1 MGMKKRLIAA
11 LIAGMMLI
19 QTAACGNNAGT
30 PQTAWIAQSQYRR
43 VGRRQIQKAKGM
55 KLLHCL

>member
-19 QTAACGNNAGT
+19 QTAACGNNARHTGR
-30 PQTAWIAQSQYRR
+30 TAWIAQSQYGEWDGGRYRKRR
-43 VGRRQIQKAKGM
+43 E
-55 KLLHCL
+55 

>member
-1 MGMKKRLIAA
+1 MKKRLIAA

-30 PQTAWIAQSQYRR
+30 PADSVDSTESVPESVIASDFLSQ
-43 VGRRQIQKAKGM
+43 
-55 KLLHCL
+55 